1 MIENSFGFLG
11 WKDMAQRKWVRNT
24 IIKKHIMPTQKP
36 SIDIEFC
43 YQRKHAIGEASQQ
56 CEVYEKLR

>member
-1 MIENSFGFLG
+1 ME
-11 WKDMAQRKWVRNT
+11 QRKWVRNT

-36 SIDIEFC
+36 SVDIEFC